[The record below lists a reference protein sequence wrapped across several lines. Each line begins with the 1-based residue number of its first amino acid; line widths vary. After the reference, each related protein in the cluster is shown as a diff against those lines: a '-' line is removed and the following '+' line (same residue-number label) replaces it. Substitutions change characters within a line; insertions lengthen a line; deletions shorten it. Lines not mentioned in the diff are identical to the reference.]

1 MCIRDRGGPGD
12 VLVADLS
19 FISLRTVLH
28 ALLGLVVE
36 SGHLVVLVKP
46 QFEAGKADV
55 DRGRGVIRDPAIW
68 TRTLTEVC
76 AAFAAAGAAI
86 MDVMVSPIRGGDGNV
101 EFLVHAKRGAAAA
114 RPLDELVARALG
126 EVESTDG

>member
-1 MCIRDRGGPGD
+1 MGGPGA

-19 FISLRTVLH
+19 FISLRTVLE

-36 SGHLVVLVKP
+36 TGDLVVLVKP

-68 TRTLTEVC
+68 ARTLTEVC
-76 AAFAAAGAAI
+76 TAFAAAGAAI
-86 MDVMVSPIRGGDGNV
+86 MDIMVSPIRGGDGNV
-101 EFLVHAKRGAAAA
+101 EFLVHAQRGASAA
-114 RPLDELVARALG
+114 RPIDELVAHAVG
-126 EVESTDG
+126 EVESGDG